1 VHVPQTL
8 VQTITQVHVANR
20 VDALGELNGARQ
32 LAVPVAPV
40 VLDALQMPLINN
52 YDDFVASG
60 LVNLIKQLLVLV
72 VN

>member
-1 VHVPQTL
+1 
-8 VQTITQVHVANR
+8 
-20 VDALGELNGARQ
+20 
-32 LAVPVAPV
+32 VAPV